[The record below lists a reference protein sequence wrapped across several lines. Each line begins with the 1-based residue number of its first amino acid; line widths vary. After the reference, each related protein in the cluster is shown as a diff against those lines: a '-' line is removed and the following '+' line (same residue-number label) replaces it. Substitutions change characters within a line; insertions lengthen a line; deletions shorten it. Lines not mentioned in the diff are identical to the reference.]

1 MGFIRKIT
9 GVQGQIDATN
19 ANAKAQEDATRE
31 AARMQQQSLM
41 ESARAAADSQAQQ
54 AARMAVE
61 QKAADVAGAPLESAD
76 VQLDQNSP
84 DSVTATRSKRRAA
97 FGRNYASSGVSI

>member
-1 MGFIRKIT
+1 MGFIRKIS
-9 GVQGQIDATN
+9 GVQAQIDATN
-19 ANAKAQEDATRE
+19 KNAAAQEDATRQ
-31 AARMQQQSLM
+31 AASQQQQALM
-41 ESARAAADSQAQQ
+41 DSARAAADQQANA

-61 QKAADVAGAPLESAD
+61 RKASDIASAPLESAD

-84 DSVTATRSKRRAA
+84 DSVTATRAKRKAA